1 MKIFKNESVILI
13 CAALIIVLF
22 MYTATNKLISP
33 KFFSHA
39 MRSQP
44 FNRGVQNFLIHF
56 LPGIEIGTALLIVAN
71 KTRFIG
77 LSLSLLLLLVFTGYI
92 ILIKS
97 NFYGKIPC
105 TCGGVIEYMS
115 WTEHLWFN
123 LFFIVINL
131 IAVYASIYQWLMKHE
146 R

>member
-13 CAALIIVLF
+13 CAALIILLF
-22 MYTATNKLISP
+22 MYTATSKLISP

-44 FNRGVQNFLIHF
+44 FSRGVQNFLIHF
-56 LPGIEIGTALLIVAN
+56 LPGIEIGAALLIVAN
-71 KTRFIG
+71 KTRFTG
-77 LSLSLLLLLVFTGYI
+77 LCLSLLLLLVFTGYI
-92 ILIKS
+92 VLIKF

-123 LFFIVINL
+123 VTFIIINL